1 VWKEGAA
8 LLYQPIAYKTL
19 FYWLLM
25 LGLAL
30 FGSYLCWDLQ
40 LVQPFFS
47 QDSTRISLVILALL
61 VVMTLHAGYR
71 AIFLSHQ
78 FLMFDALYL
87 YPDTSENRPR
97 YGESRS
103 LVRDFVSTAQDD
115 SALQAEVLAE
125 RARGCHQVGWF
136 VSGAMLKLGLLGTV
150 IGFVIMLSSIRGLEA
165 LDLSDIKAVMQQM
178 TEGMGIAMN
187 TTIVGL
193 VGSLLLSMQYLLLD
207 RMADRLV
214 QETLTLA
221 ERMKSNGA
229 V

>member
-1 VWKEGAA
+1 
-8 LLYQPIAYKTL
+8 LYQPIAYKTL

-25 LGLAL
+25 LGLVL

-40 LVQPFFS
+40 LVQPLFS
-47 QDSTRISLVILALL
+47 QDKTRISLVILVML
-61 VVMTLHAGYR
+61 VVVSLHAGYR
-71 AIFLSHQ
+71 ALFLSHQ
-78 FLMFDALYL
+78 FLMLDALYL
-87 YPDTSENRPR
+87 YRDSAEKPPLFVF
-97 YGESRS
+97 GRS
-103 LVRDFVSTAQDD
+103 LVQDFISSVKGD
-115 SALQAEVLAE
+115 SSVQAEVLAE
-125 RARGCHQVGWF
+125 RARGSHQVGWF

-221 ERMKSNGA
+221 DRVRQDGT

>member
-1 VWKEGAA
+1 M
-8 LLYQPIAYKTL
+8 YQPIAYKTL
-19 FYWLLM
+19 LYWLLM
-25 LGLAL
+25 LGLLL

-40 LVQPFFS
+40 LLQPLLS
-47 QDSTRISLVILALL
+47 RDNTRISLVILVML

-71 AIFLSHQ
+71 AFFLSRQ
-78 FLMFDALYL
+78 FLMLDTLYL
-87 YPDTSENRPR
+87 YTATSGNRPIFEC
-97 YGESRS
+97 GSS
-103 LVRDFVSTAQDD
+103 LVQDFVSTGDID
-115 SALQAEVLAE
+115 SAVQAEVLAE
-125 RARGCHQVGWF
+125 RARGSHQIGWF

-207 RMADRLV
+207 RMADRLI

-221 ERMKSNGA
+221 KRMKPDGA